1 MNPSQTL
8 LVPPSSAGTPAR
20 IRRATLRVLEGG
32 LAGRSFPIPGDSFIL
47 GSAMGCD
54 LRLEDG
60 AVSRRHCRI
69 TVDPAQGYSIEDL
82 GSTNGTFVNGVRIS
96 RAWLAEGAELTL
108 GGTRIA
114 FSPQEDARALEQSLS
129 DSFGRVL
136 GRSPAMRRV
145 FYVAEAYAPT
155 EATVMIT
162 GETGTGKEIMAEEI
176 HRHSPRAARPFRVI
190 DCAAL
195 SRELVESELFGHV
208 RGAYTGA
215 THDRA
220 GVFEAAD
227 GGTVFLDEIGDLPT
241 DLQPKLL
248 RVLENREVRRV
259 GSNEVR
265 RVDVRILCATNKRL
279 DEEVNA
285 GRFREDLFYR
295 LSVVSLEMP
304 PLRERTEDI
313 PLLARAFARDLHGD
327 DAPDALGDLDAA
339 MGTLR
344 RHPWPGNVRELRN
357 LVDRAF
363 YSPERPVD
371 LAASLT
377 AGRLGGRMPVRE
389 AGAPVAGEID
399 STQPFKEEKARL
411 VDDFERRYFTALLR
425 RNDGNVSRSAREAGI
440 ERAYLQRLIKKFG
453 ISAR

>member
-265 RVDVRILCATNKRL
+265 RVDVRILCA
-279 DEEVNA
+279 
-285 GRFREDLFYR
+285 
-295 LSVVSLEMP
+295 M
-304 PLRERTEDI
+304 
-313 PLLARAFARDLHGD
+313 LARAFARDLHGD

-399 STQPFKEEKARL
+399 PTQPFKEEKARL